1 MVQRGSNPKVK
12 DKKGNLARSLCT
24 RKTLKDVKKAERAW
38 SKRPEGNKVV
48 FKDWL
53 HVFELEIQ
61 TFVNM
66 NDIDKGTV
74 IFSQHFPIKTSD
86 SLHPYHT
93 SIASVPYPRY
103 SVVQSVPHRNHSSY
117 CSAVPHL
124 YYTSTTLVLRSV
136 NSNFAWSVKTADNT
150 GRNRN
155 IC

>member
-24 RKTLKDVKKAERAW
+24 KKTLKDVKKAERAW

-66 NDIDKGTV
+66 NDIDKGN
-74 IFSQHFPIKTSD
+74 I
-86 SLHPYHT
+86 
-93 SIASVPYPRY
+93 SIRGTKLEQFY
-103 SVVQSVPHRNHSSY
+103 
-117 CSAVPHL
+117 
-124 YYTSTTLVLRSV
+124 
-136 NSNFAWSVKTADNT
+136 
-150 GRNRN
+150 
-155 IC
+155 

>member
-24 RKTLKDVKKAERAW
+24 KKTLKDVKKAERAW

-66 NDIDKGTV
+66 NDIDKGN
-74 IFSQHFPIKTSD
+74 FSIGDTR
-86 SLHPYHT
+86 LE
-93 SIASVPYPRY
+93 
-103 SVVQSVPHRNHSSY
+103 
-117 CSAVPHL
+117 HL
-124 YYTSTTLVLRSV
+124 Y
-136 NSNFAWSVKTADNT
+136 
-150 GRNRN
+150 
-155 IC
+155 

>member
-24 RKTLKDVKKAERAW
+24 KKTLKDVKKAERAW

-66 NDIDKGTV
+66 NDIDKGR
-74 IFSQHFPIKTSD
+74 FS
-86 SLHPYHT
+86 
-93 SIASVPYPRY
+93 
-103 SVVQSVPHRNHSSY
+103 HSGY
-117 CSAVPHL
+117 GIRAF
-124 YYTSTTLVLRSV
+124 VLRSIDSNPPWPV
-136 NSNFAWSVKTADNT
+136 EAANNS
-150 GRNRN
+150 GRN
-155 IC
+155 

>member
-74 IFSQHFPIKTSD
+74 KFLHHFPTKNYD
-86 SLHPYHT
+86 LPHP
-93 SIASVPYPRY
+93 
-103 SVVQSVPHRNHSSY
+103 NHIRTN
-117 CSAVPHL
+117 L
-124 YYTSTTLVLRSV
+124 
-136 NSNFAWSVKTADNT
+136 
-150 GRNRN
+150 
-155 IC
+155 